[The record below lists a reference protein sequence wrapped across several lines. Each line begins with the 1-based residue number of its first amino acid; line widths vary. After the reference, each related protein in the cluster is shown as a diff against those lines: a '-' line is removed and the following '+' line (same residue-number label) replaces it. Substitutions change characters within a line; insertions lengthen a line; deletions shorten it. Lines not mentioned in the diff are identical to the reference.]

1 MDLSETNNKNQSIG
15 KRTGCISEVRFY
27 LLPAAL
33 CKGKRADQSSQSL
46 FRENGPIYERRCQ
59 KYINMTSAKKKFVR
73 VFESVF
79 PDLKRRRHID
89 GDQAVEVHPSRRAA
103 MTVVAFAS
111 CILATAHLGVQ
122 TTAFA
127 PQAFFRRPVKANAV
141 GKAFSS
147 TLSAGP
153 VASDAAAYAT
163 TFEPELCRVSVLLC
177 PAQFC
182 VPVDYDALFHDLRE
196 AEIDG
201 IEIGSVRLICFNDL
215 FSFTQFLRPINMIDW
230 LSLVSILKY
239 FLPLDFLTLLSY
251 TCATVPRGR
260 AA

>member
-127 PQAFFRRPVKANAV
+127 PQAFFRRQVKSN
-141 GKAFSS
+141 
-147 TLSAGP
+147 AGP

-215 FSFTQFLRPINMIDW
+215 FSLMQFLRPINMIDW

>member
-33 CKGKRADQSSQSL
+33 CKGKRADPRARSL
-46 FRENGPIYERRCQ
+46 CSVKMVPYTSVRCQ

-127 PQAFFRRPVKANAV
+127 PQAFFRRQVKSN
-141 GKAFSS
+141 
-147 TLSAGP
+147 AGP

-163 TFEPELCRVSVLLC
+163 TSEPELCRVSVLLC